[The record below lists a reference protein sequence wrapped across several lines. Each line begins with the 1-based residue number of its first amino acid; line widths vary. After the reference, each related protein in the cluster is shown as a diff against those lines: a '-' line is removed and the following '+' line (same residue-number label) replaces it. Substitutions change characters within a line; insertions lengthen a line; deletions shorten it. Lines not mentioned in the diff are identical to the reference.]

1 MPSRVYRTFLNDRLK
16 SSPGG
21 LEVGFPTAWF
31 QPQHNLCSLCNHVCG
46 TDLRSLRC
54 VLSTTGRSS
63 MDWHEFRDWSHKA
76 AEWGADYRAG
86 LREQS
91 VRAKT
96 APGDIAAA
104 IAASP
109 PERAE
114 PMAEIFADFE

>member
-1 MPSRVYRTFLNDRLK
+1 MGQF
-16 SSPGG
+16 
-21 LEVGFPTAWF
+21 
-31 QPQHNLCSLCNHVCG
+31 
-46 TDLRSLRC
+46 DLRRR
-54 VLSTTGRSS
+54 GS

-86 LREQS
+86 LRERP

-109 PERAE
+109 PERPEA
-114 PMAEIFADFE
+114 MGEIFADFEKTIVPGMTHWQHPRFFAYFAANAAPVSVV